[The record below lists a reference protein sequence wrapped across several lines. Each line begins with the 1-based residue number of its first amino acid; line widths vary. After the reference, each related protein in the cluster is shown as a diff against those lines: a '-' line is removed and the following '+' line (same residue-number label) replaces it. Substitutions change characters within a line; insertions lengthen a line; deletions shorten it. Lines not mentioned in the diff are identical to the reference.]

1 MSEFIIEETPP
12 PSPRKEAP
20 LTVKTVKPDSLIAFS
35 YVHKDRKKQG
45 RSRENMETVQTGN
58 TVNKNG
64 KRTIKSEE
72 EDVEEDVED
81 ADECAQV
88 ATFEGK
94 HAMALCALT
103 ESFNKERVRLT
114 KMVVELKR
122 QLRSEQTRVAELE
135 CKKKHL
141 CVCLRKNNEELEAL
155 RKQMNESK

>member
-35 YVHKDRKKQG
+35 YVHKDTKKQG
-45 RSRENMETVQTGN
+45 RSRENMETETEN

-64 KRTIKSEE
+64 KRKIKSEE
-72 EDVEEDVED
+72 EDVELEAFKEMSYM
-81 ADECAQV
+81 A
-88 ATFEGK
+88 K
-94 HAMALCALT
+94 HAVALCDLS
-103 ESFNKERVRLT
+103 ESFNKEAARLT
-114 KMVVELKR
+114 MMVVELKH

-135 CKKKHL
+135 CQKKHL

>member
-20 LTVKTVKPDSLIAFS
+20 LKVKTVKPDSLIAFS
-35 YVHKDRKKQG
+35 YVHKDTKKQG
-45 RSRENMETVQTGN
+45 RLRENMETVQTGN

-72 EDVEEDVED
+72 EDVELEAFKEMSYM
-81 ADECAQV
+81 A
-88 ATFEGK
+88 K
-94 HAMALCALT
+94 HAVALCDLS
-103 ESFNKERVRLT
+103 ESFNKEAARLT
-114 KMVVELKR
+114 MMVVELKH

-135 CKKKHL
+135 CKENHL

-155 RKQMNESK
+155 RKQMNQNNEIV